1 MGVVICF
8 VAMFGVAPIYFPM
21 WGGLIFPAKKGVTE
35 EDYYYS
41 EYSPAER
48 EAGHHLAA
56 SNFVSA
62 PAAPHCCVHVMRTI
76 CHTTPCLLTHEE
88 YQHRSTNIG
97 HPLLSVQGVLGRG
110 GCSRLCLVPRDILTC

>member
-1 MGVVICF
+1 MLSPAAVLTQPEAFKWMGVVICF

-62 PAAPHCCVHVMRTI
+62 PAAPTVV
-76 CHTTPCLLTHEE
+76 
-88 YQHRSTNIG
+88 ST
-97 HPLLSVQGVLGRG
+97 
-110 GCSRLCLVPRDILTC
+110 